1 MAEPRTELHWRV
13 ERIEEA
19 GKQRDAMLNQ
29 LADKQGEMDDK
40 LDRVLDKLVGI
51 DAMARA
57 ADARS
62 LKVSDNLSETERR
75 KKWKAEEAASDKER
89 WADRRNLIVSGI
101 GLIGL
106 IYATLTGTAS
116 AGIEQ
121 LKAFLIG
128 VPK

>member
-1 MAEPRTELHWRV
+1 MVEPRTELHWRV

-19 GKQRDAMLNQ
+19 GKHRDAMLNQ

-62 LKVSDNLSETERR
+62 LRVADNLTETERR

-89 WADRRNLIVSGI
+89 WADRRNLIVSAI

-121 LKAFLIG
+121 LKAFLMG